1 MNRIEY
7 VGDGKTRFFVFNTQ
21 CFDTADVCVCI
32 NGRQITDGYTV
43 KTTETSENTDIPY
56 CVSGVEFSVPPI
68 STDVITIYR
77 EIQLVRVVDYQPT
90 VKIDT
95 DALNQDFNFTIEVL
109 KDFSDK
115 LNVFET
121 QYAQIA
127 TPALIERID
136 ATMDAIDALG
146 NISNKANIDA
156 DNFSATGRATLSGLG
171 CCSDRYVNISETGNG
186 TMFVAPAN
194 GFLMIRKAATAVG
207 QYLEVKNATSGID
220 ILEYACIPTQS
231 LIIQCPC
238 AKNDQLEIWCT
249 VAGDTKYCRFH
260 YAQGEM

>member
-7 VGDGKTRFFVFNTQ
+7 VGDGKTQKFVFNAS
-21 CFDTADVCVCI
+21 CFNLGDIHVCI
-32 NGRQITDGYTV
+32 NGNELTSGFNIKYIKNENNAGMPYTV
-43 KTTETSENTDIPY
+43 SA
-56 CVSGVEFSVPPI
+56 VELDTAPI

-90 VKIDT
+90 TPIDT

-109 KDFSDK
+109 KDLSDK
-115 LNVFET
+115 VHTFET
-121 QYAQIA
+121 TYKNAA
-127 TPALIERID
+127 SGVLLKRID

-146 NISNKANIDA
+146 NISNKANVDA

-171 CCSDRYVNISETGNG
+171 FCRNKYTNITDNGNG

-194 GFLMIRKAATAVG
+194 GFLMIRKAVTAVG
-207 QYLEVKNATSGID
+207 QYLEVKNTTSGID
-220 ILEYACIPTQS
+220 ILEYACVPTQS

-249 VAGDTKYCRFH
+249 ATGDTKYCRFH